1 MVATI
6 IQTGQSLNNK
16 WLQMAHRREI
26 DIVILLPMKRQEL
39 NYKVELAKIILGNQ
53 EKNT

>member
-16 WLQMAHRREI
+16 WLQMAHRKEI
-26 DIVILLPMKRQEL
+26 DIVILLPMKRQGL
-39 NYKVELAKIILGNQ
+39 NCKEELAKIILENL